1 MASNPRQ
8 RHRFIPEG
16 SARLEERQLLAALV
30 VTNDLDSGP
39 GSLRQA
45 IADANSD
52 FDSSAI
58 EFAIA
63 GEGVHTIHL
72 ESGLPAVLFPVA
84 IDATTQPGYAGTPQV
99 AIDGSTAGSF
109 ASGLAFSFLAKSSSV
124 TGLAIERFAGVGI
137 AGDVSGLTIRRNF
150 IGVDPTGAGNAG
162 NGDAGI
168 RLSSY
173 SDLVVGGDPAGG
185 NVIGNNKGAGIV
197 LTTTGN
203 ARITHNFIGTDT
215 SRQAILGNGGD
226 GILLDF
232 STRDTFVGSNVIANN
247 GRQAIEA
254 QGAVNTVLANNVTSN
269 NETLVANVIVTA
281 SSTAVTTTTGQLLT
295 FIYTLTN
302 QGPHEAT
309 NVNLG
314 IVSRAYLTFFDFYP
328 PPAVIKFVAAGTTQG
343 TINPSA
349 RINNFASQQFAQLGT
364 LTPGA
369 SAVVTLVVQAGNPGA
384 DTLDV
389 KATSDQPSTDPRT
402 NTTTT
407 VTTNGVVDLA
417 VTALPPPAFAKVG
430 APLAFTFL
438 VTNRDSLMSIL
449 PTIALDLAGL
459 NGASIVSV
467 SISRGEIAP
476 LPDRTDFY
484 TGSLSIPNSYAYFPN
499 RVGLAPGGS
508 ATITVVVIP
517 RRTGPLAV
525 ALASSASLNIDPDP
539 TNNLAGL
546 AVNARLSP
554 TIRSAAIVPGPGA
567 IRAVTIGFD
576 APLTRSK
583 AQRLG
588 NYHLNT
594 AGAALG
600 LRAATY
606 DQSTNT
612 VTVRLARPI
621 SRKGPAIRVRVG
633 GPGLTAPDGSTLLG
647 GTFNGMIPR
656 A

>member
-1 MASNPRQ
+1 MPRDPRH

-16 SARLEERQLLAALV
+16 SARLEERQLLTALV

-39 GSLRQA
+39 GSFRQA
-45 IADANSD
+45 IFDANAD
-52 FDSSAI
+52 FDPSTI
-58 EFAIA
+58 EFAIE
-63 GEGVHTIHL
+63 GQGVHTIRL
-72 ESGLPAVLFPVA
+72 ASGLPEVQFPLA
-84 IDATTQPGYAGTPQV
+84 IDATTQPGYAGTPLV

-109 ASGLAFSFLAKSSSV
+109 ASGLAFSFLANSSSV

-137 AGDVSGLTIRRNF
+137 AGNVSGLTIRRNF

-173 SDLVVGGDPAGG
+173 SDMVIGGDPAGG

-197 LTTTGN
+197 LIATGN
-203 ARITHNFIGTDT
+203 ARITHNFIGTDAAG
-215 SRQAILGNGGD
+215 QAKLGNGGD
-226 GILLDF
+226 GILLDS
-232 STRDTFVGSNVIANN
+232 STRDTFVGSNLIANN

-254 QGAVNTVLANNVTSN
+254 QGAVNTVLTDNVTAN

-281 SSTAVTTTTGQLLT
+281 SSTAVTTTTGQLQT
-295 FIYTLTN
+295 ITYTLIN

-309 NVNLG
+309 DVNLG

-343 TINPSA
+343 LINPAA
-349 RINNFASQQFAQLGT
+349 RINDFASQRFAQLGT
-364 LTPGA
+364 LAPGV
-369 SAVVTLVVQAGNPGA
+369 SAVVTLVVQASNAGA

-407 VTTNGVVDLA
+407 VTADAVVDLA

-430 APLAFTFL
+430 APLAFSFL
-438 VTNRDSLMSIL
+438 ITNRDPIASIL
-449 PTIALDLAGL
+449 PTLALDLAGL

-467 SISRGEIAP
+467 STSRGEIAP
-476 LPDRTDFY
+476 LGDRTDFY
-484 TGSLSIPNSYAYFPN
+484 TGSLGIPNPYAYFPT
-499 RVGLAPGGS
+499 RVGLDPGGS

-554 TIRSAAIVPGPGA
+554 TVRSAAVVPGPGA
-567 IRAVTIGFD
+567 IRTVTIGFD

-588 NYHLNT
+588 NYHLNS

-606 DQSTNT
+606 DLATNT
-612 VTVRLARPI
+612 VTLRLARPV
-621 SRKGPAIRVRVG
+621 SRRGPAIRVRVG

-647 GTFNGMIPR
+647 GTYTGTIPR
-656 A
+656 S

>member
-1 MASNPRQ
+1 MARSPRQ
-8 RHRFIPEG
+8 RHRFVPEG
-16 SARLEERQLLAALV
+16 LARLEERQLLAALV

-45 IADANSD
+45 INDANSD
-52 FDSSAI
+52 FDPSTI
-58 EFAIA
+58 EFAIE
-63 GEGVHTIHL
+63 GEGIHTIHL
-72 ESGLPAVLFPVA
+72 SSGLPGVLFPLA
-84 IDATTQPGYAGTPQV
+84 IDATTQPGYAGTPLV

-109 ASGLAFSFLAKSSSV
+109 ASGLAFSFLANSSSV
-124 TGLAIERFAGVGI
+124 TGLGIERFGGVGI
-137 AGDVSGLTIRRNF
+137 AGGVSGLTIRRNF

-168 RLSSY
+168 RLSYNSNM
-173 SDLVVGGDPAGG
+173 VIGGDPAGG
-185 NVIGNNKGAGIV
+185 NVIGNNRGAGIV
-197 LTTTGN
+197 LTTTDN
-203 ARITHNFIGTDT
+203 SRITHNFIGTDT
-215 SRQAILGNGGD
+215 SGQANLGNGGD

-232 STRDTFVGSNVIANN
+232 STRDTFVGSNLIANN

-254 QGAVNTVLANNVTSN
+254 QGAVNTVLSDNITSN

-281 SSTAVTTTTGQLLT
+281 SSTAVTTTTGPLLT
-295 FIYTLTN
+295 FTYTLTN

-314 IVSRAYLTFFDFYP
+314 IVSRAYLTFFDFYNS
-328 PPAVIKFVAAGTTQG
+328 PAVIKFVAASTTQG
-343 TINPSA
+343 SINPSA
-349 RINNFASQQFAQLGT
+349 RINDFASQRFAQLGT
-364 LTPGA
+364 LAPGA
-369 SAVVTLVVQAGNPGA
+369 SAVVTLVVQASNAGV

-389 KATSDQPSTDPRT
+389 KATSDQPSTDPG
-402 NTTTT
+402 TTTT
-407 VTTNGVVDLA
+407 TTITANAVADLA

-438 VTNRDSLMSIL
+438 VTNRDTLASIL

-467 SISRGEIAP
+467 STSLGEIVP
-476 LPDRTDFY
+476 LTGRTDFY
-484 TGSLSIPNSYAYFPN
+484 TGVLSIPNPYAYFPN
-499 RVGLAPGGS
+499 RVGLVPGGS

-525 ALASSASLNIDPDP
+525 ALASSSTLNVDPDP

-546 AVNARLSP
+546 AVSARLSP
-554 TIRSAAIVPGPGA
+554 TILSAAIVPGPRA

-583 AQRLG
+583 ALRLG
-588 NYHLNT
+588 NYHLST
-594 AGAALG
+594 AGAGMG

-612 VTVRLARPI
+612 VTLRLTRPI
-621 SRKGPAIRVRVG
+621 SRKGPAVRVRIG

-647 GTFNGMIPR
+647 GTYSGLITR
-656 A
+656 V